1 MAVQDPREISRQK
14 GLGVN
19 YSDNSTSNGEKKTTT
34 KDKKSKTNKNTKSL
48 RYPYAMLTDSTDY
61 LKIDIA
67 EYKAPGAKIEGLT
80 TTKDIIDEK
89 GKKVRTEVVA
99 SNDSNNNFVK
109 NVGSIAAKTGT
120 ASNKGQLKKPL
131 HTIYLPIPQQ
141 LSDTSSVNWD
151 NSTLNPIE
159 AFGVAA
165 AGAVMKAES
174 LGGAVA
180 KVGSAVDL
188 LIGKGTA
195 AAQNEQVRQAITAAL
210 AGTAVGA
217 AGGNVSGSQL
227 VSRATGQVFNP
238 NLELLFQGVNLRSFP
253 FSFDIFPRNQKEA
266 EVVKEIIRTLKISMA
281 AHKNSTNDAQSGI
294 FISAPR
300 VFQLTYMKGRNKH
313 PFLNKFLPMALT
325 SMNLSYTASN
335 TYSTFYDGTPTHM
348 KLDLVFKEL
357 NPIYFED
364 YVELQISGDQ
374 SVGY

>member
-14 GLGVN
+14 GLGAN
-19 YSDNSTSNGEKKTTT
+19 YVGNTRNGEKKTTT
-34 KDKKSKTNKNTKSL
+34 KDKKSKTNKDTKSL

-89 GKKVRTEVVA
+89 GKKVGTEVVA
-99 SNDSNNNFVK
+99 SGGFLK

-165 AGAVMKAES
+165 AGAVMEAES
-174 LGGAVA
+174 LGGAAA
-180 KVGSAVDL
+180 KVGSAVNL

-281 AHKNSTNDAQSGI
+281 AKKNGTNDAQSGI

-364 YVELQISGDQ
+364 YIELQISGDQ

>member
-19 YSDNSTSNGEKKTTT
+19 YSGNSTSNGEKKTTT

-67 EYKAPGAKIEGLT
+67 EYKAPGATIEGLSKIVPT
-80 TTKDIIDEK
+80 TNEK
-89 GKKVRTEVVA
+89 GEVTKTTVTATSKKDFTA
-99 SNDSNNNFVK
+99 GLK
-109 NVGSIAAKTGT
+109 SIAAKTGT
-120 ASNKGQLKKPL
+120 SINKGQLKKPL

-165 AGAVMKAES
+165 AGSVMKAGDAANAIANATE
-174 LGGAVA
+174 AVKLLTE
-180 KVGSAVDL
+180 KVGSVAGND
-188 LIGKGTA
+188 
-195 AAQNEQVRQAITAAL
+195 QMRQAITAAL

-217 AGGNVSGSQL
+217 LGGNVSGSQL

-364 YVELQISGDQ
+364 YIELQISGDQ

>member
-1 MAVQDPREISRQK
+1 MAHNDLHPKEVRNNTNS
-14 GLGVN
+14 
-19 YSDNSTSNGEKKTTT
+19 NSTTRRGDKKTREKK
-34 KDKKSKTNKNTKSL
+34 KNKVL
-48 RYPYAMLTDSTDY
+48 RYPNAMLDSSTDY

-67 EYKAPGAKIEGLT
+67 DYVASGAKIDGLVGETPKVT
-80 TTKDIIDEK
+80 TGKNGAIEK
-89 GKKVRTEVVA
+89 TEFQA
-99 SNDSNNNFVK
+99 SGNFAENYKNN
-109 NVGSIAAKTGT
+109 ITLKTGT
-120 ASNKGQLKKPL
+120 ESNKAGLKKPL

-141 LSDTSSVNWD
+141 LSDTNSVNWD

-165 AGAVMKAES
+165 AGAVMQA
-174 LGGAVA
+174 GDAANAVA
-180 KVGSAVDL
+180 TASKAVE
-188 LIGKGTA
+188 IITGKLGDIA
-195 AAQNEQVRQAITAAL
+195 SDPNMRNAITAAL

-217 AGGNVSGSQL
+217 LGGNVSGSQL

-253 FSFDIFPRNQKEA
+253 FSFNIFPRNQKEA
-266 EVVKEIIRTLKISMA
+266 EIVKEIIRTLKMSMSA
-281 AHKNSTNDAQSGI
+281 RKNSTNNAQSGI

-364 YVELQISGDQ
+364 YQDLMKLGDN